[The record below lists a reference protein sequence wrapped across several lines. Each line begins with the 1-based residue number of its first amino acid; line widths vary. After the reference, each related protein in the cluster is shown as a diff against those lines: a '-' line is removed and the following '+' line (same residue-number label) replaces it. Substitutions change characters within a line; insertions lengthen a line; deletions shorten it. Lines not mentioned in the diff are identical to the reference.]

1 MRTKLYAGVAFAA
14 LMLPASA
21 FAQSSGTI
29 DSEERTEIVV
39 TSAGQK
45 DVGGVRPVDTSKTRQ
60 VLTSE
65 LIQRSTP
72 GQSINDVINMI
83 PGVSFQNNDP
93 YGSSGGTLTIRGF
106 DSSRVSQTFDGI
118 PLNDTGNYAIYSN
131 QQLDMELIDQVNVN
145 LGTTDVDSPTASATG
160 STVNYRSITPSEDF
174 HVRLQGSAGSYDM
187 MRIFGLVET
196 GNFTPWGTRAWVAAS
211 EQNYKNPFNSSSSV
225 KKQQYNAKIY
235 QPIGSNGDFIWV
247 AGHYN
252 ENRNNNFS
260 SSVLR
265 TDTTIRDSVT
275 GAVTGVRTVGTAN
288 TNRFPTTRDERDYNQ
303 GACTVQTATAGK
315 ADTANTC
322 GSAYD
327 YSYNPSNTGNIRGG
341 SRFTLAPGLV
351 LTIDP
356 SYSYT
361 KANGGSGTYTANEG
375 LYTNT
380 VTKTTSTGVIN
391 NTAYFNTDLNGD
403 GDKLDTVRL
412 YAPSHTQTNRYI
424 LISSL
429 RYDVAPNQT
438 LRVAYTHDYGI
449 HRQTAEFGSL
459 LANGYAQQYFP
470 INNPILDSTGGMLE
484 RRNRKSR
491 AILDQV
497 SGEYRGKFF
506 DSALTLNAGIRA
518 PFFKRKL
525 DQRCVTINASG
536 NISCFDDSTAQ
547 ANYLTANPSFAAP
560 QQRNFSYNA
569 VLPSAGFTYEVAP
582 KISVYGN
589 FSEGYQVPG
598 TDNLYNSFWYPTSN
612 DKAKPKPERSFNYD
626 IGTRYTSGKIVAM
639 LAGWY
644 TLYKNRLAS
653 AYDFDLDATIYRN
666 LGTVERYGIDGS
678 VSYQPIRQL
687 QLYVMGSYLKSK
699 IKDNVPGGSCTT
711 TFVQAG
717 LYGCT
722 TAGVDFLAPTAGKRE
737 SGAPTYTYGGRA
749 ELNLDYV
756 QIGIEGKRT
765 GPRYVNDI
773 NQAVVQTYG
782 NGTTTR
788 YTAYTVYGNKAPAY
802 NIVNLDVRVPL
813 EKLGLND
820 RTYFQFNVT
829 NLFDVTYVG
838 GFGGTL
844 LSNSVR
850 NAFIGAPRA
859 VSGTLVVGF

>member
-1 MRTKLYAGVAFAA
+1 MRTKLFAGVAFAA
-14 LMLPASA
+14 LMLPVSA

-29 DSEERTEIVV
+29 DAEEGSEIVV
-39 TSAGQK
+39 TGTGTT
-45 DVGGVRPVDTSKTRQ
+45 DIGGIRPVDTSKTRQ

-72 GQSINDVINMI
+72 GQSINEVINMI

-106 DSSRVSQTFDGI
+106 DSSRISQTFDGI

-174 HVRLQGSAGSYDM
+174 HVRLQGSLGSYDM
-187 MRIFGLVET
+187 FRVFGLVET
-196 GNFTPWGTRAWVAAS
+196 GNFTPWGTRAWVSAS
-211 EQNYKNPFNSSSSV
+211 SQTYNNPYNSASGV
-225 KKQQYNAKIY
+225 NKQQYNAKLY

-260 SSVLR
+260 SGYLR
-265 TDTTIRDSVT
+265 TDTTILNSTT
-275 GAVTGVRTVGTAN
+275 GAVTGTRVVGTSSS
-288 TNRFPTTRDERDYNQ
+288 NRFPTTRDDRDYDQ
-303 GACTVQTATAGK
+303 GSCTVPAG
-315 ADTANTC
+315 AANVPDTASSC

-351 LTIDP
+351 LTVDP
-356 SYSYT
+356 SYQYT
-361 KANGGSGTYTANEG
+361 KANGGSGTYIANEG

-380 VTKTTSTGVIN
+380 STSTTSTGVIN
-391 NTAYFNTDLNGD
+391 NSAYFNTDLNGD

-412 YAPSHTQTNRYI
+412 YAPSQTQTNRYI
-424 LISSL
+424 VISSL
-429 RYDVAPNQT
+429 RYDLTPTQT
-438 LRVAYTHDYGI
+438 VRVAYTHDYGI
-449 HRQTAEFGSL
+449 HRQTAEFGTL
-459 LANGYAQQYFP
+459 LASGYTSQYFP
-470 INNPILDSTGGMLE
+470 VDDALTDSTGGTPE

-497 SGEYRGKFF
+497 SGEYRGKFL
-506 DSALTLNAGIRA
+506 DETLTVNAGIRA

-536 NISCFDDSTAQ
+536 NVSCFSDATAQ
-547 ANYLTANPSFAAP
+547 AQYLAANPTFAGP
-560 QQRNFSYNA
+560 QQRDFSYSA
-569 VLPSAGFTYEVAP
+569 VLPSAGVTYELAP
-582 KISVYGN
+582 KISVYAN

-598 TDNLYNSFWYPTSN
+598 TDNLYNSFWYSTSTN
-612 DKAKPKPERSFNYD
+612 QAKPKAERSFNYD
-626 IGTRYTSGKIVAM
+626 AGVRYTSGQVVAM

-666 LGTVERYGIDGS
+666 LGTVDRYGIDGS
-678 VSYQPIRQL
+678 VAYQPIRQL
-687 QLYVMGSYLKSK
+687 KLYAMGSYLKSK
-699 IKDNVPGGSCTT
+699 IRDDVPGGTCTT

-722 TAGVDFLAPTAGKRE
+722 TAGTDFLAPTAGKRE
-737 SGAPTYTYGGRA
+737 SGAPTYTFGGRA
-749 ELNLDYV
+749 EVDLDYV
-756 QIGIEGKRT
+756 QFGIEAKRT

-782 NGTTTR
+782 NGTSTQ
-788 YTAYTVYGNKAPAY
+788 YTAYTVYGAKAPAY
-802 NIVNLDVRVPL
+802 NIVNLDVRVPM
-813 EKLGLND
+813 EKFGLND

-829 NLFDVTYVG
+829 NLFDVAYVG
-838 GFGGTL
+838 GFSGTL

-850 NAFIGAPRA
+850 NAYIGAPRA